1 MSLMEKIL
9 NLNTPI
15 WDKCAD
21 TPFVREIQDGT
32 LPFECF
38 KEYMIQDSIYLKNYA
53 RIYGKAIYHATT
65 LKDIQ
70 VYYTMLNFVT
80 DKESL
85 VRLNY
90 LKQFG
95 LTDDAIEFIN
105 PLPENQN
112 YIDFL
117 FEIAERSNEYE
128 ILMAVLP
135 CMLSYSYVFRKIANE
150 PESRKSRYWDL
161 IQDYADDLYADSCKK
176 WCAFADK
183 KCEKL
188 CITEQKKLSSIF
200 EKASLLELDFWNMAY
215 RRENE

>member
-1 MSLMEKIL
+1 MSLMDKIL

-32 LPFECF
+32 LPLECF
-38 KEYMIQDSIYLKNYA
+38 KEYIIQDSIYLKNYA
-53 RIYGKAIYHATT
+53 RTCGKAIYHATT

-70 VYYTMLNFVT
+70 VYYSMMDFVT

-95 LTDDAIEFIN
+95 LVDDDIEFIA
-105 PLPENQN
+105 PLPENRN
-112 YIDFL
+112 YINFL

-135 CMLSYSYVFRKIANE
+135 CMLSYSYIFQKIAAG
-150 PESRKSRYWDL
+150 PKAKTSRYWDFIL
-161 IQDYADDLYADSCKK
+161 DYSDDLYADYCRKL
-176 WCAFADK
+176 CVFADT
-183 KCEKL
+183 KCKNLDESEKEQL
-188 CITEQKKLSSIF
+188 CSIF
-200 EKASLLELDFWNMAY
+200 QKASLLELDFWNMAY
-215 RRENE
+215 RRK